1 MVRVEA
7 HWLAVEDAV
16 CFIVHA
22 MADLEKIEAWT
33 NEEPVDIGLWE
44 NQSVGDH
51 AYCYI
56 STTVPT

>member
-1 MVRVEA
+1 
-7 HWLAVEDAV
+7 
-16 CFIVHA
+16 